1 MLCSIAV
8 VVNSLARCKAASL
21 LRSAICSSPFFH
33 TQLWREPVNK
43 VYGEYWQKARTDFK
57 AEEQGEGGEER
68 MKINN
73 LDISEDERLF
83 LDGIQLH
90 NVEHYELRHSAG
102 EAAELTVKLSVIVNQ
117 GVCESE

>member
-1 MLCSIAV
+1 MAKGKD
-8 VVNSLARCKAASL
+8 R
-21 LRSAICSSPFFH
+21 F
-33 TQLWREPVNK
+33 WR
-43 VYGEYWQKARTDFK
+43 
-57 AEEQGEGGEER
+57 EEQGEGGEER